1 MDYKEWYVI
10 EYKSWTPLQGDLPG
24 ELGPFDT
31 EEDAMQAM
39 KKIQKQHDHVKHIY
53 WAHMYRM
60 QKVMLAGYARARK
73 ES

>member
-10 EYKSWTPLQGDLPG
+10 EYKAYGVASGDYDG
-24 ELGPFDT
+24 ELGPYDT
-31 EEDAMQAM
+31 EDDAMQVM

-53 WAHMYRM
+53 WAHMYRE
-60 QKVMLAGYARARK
+60 QRVMLAGYARARK